1 VPQRVRFNASH
12 RARHP
17 DRGPAARP
25 ATRPR
30 HRYDPPRANTPGAF
44 VRSTSRGFIR
54 YGNGL
59 RALDEAGLPPQHI
72 PAPVERATTGELVP
86 TAASDDAKEVTP

>member
-1 VPQRVRFNASH
+1 VRVIRTGGRRRVR
-12 RARHP
+12 RR
-17 DRGPAARP
+17 DLDTGMI
-25 ATRPR
+25 
-30 HRYDPPRANTPGAF
+30 PPRANTPGAF